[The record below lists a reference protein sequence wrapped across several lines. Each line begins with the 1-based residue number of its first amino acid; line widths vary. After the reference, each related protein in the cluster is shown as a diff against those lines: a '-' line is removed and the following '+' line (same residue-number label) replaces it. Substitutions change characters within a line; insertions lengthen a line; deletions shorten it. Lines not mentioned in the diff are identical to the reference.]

1 MAENYKV
8 GFSLFLMTEWERVLP
23 QAYIIECNTA
33 GQMLYYRALAKPD
46 LLEGYNIRQISP
58 ALEKALALTEELSPK
73 NIEHYFNKNKSKKV
87 AVKSLFLD
95 KDQKK
100 LFSRYIDKRMDQ
112 LLQICEEHQ
121 LDICWNLERK
131 VRFEEVRLAFLP
143 FRAKAVLYFDK
154 TMKGVLYT
162 LKLAVADEMHKPVD
176 LSATLINEEPAW
188 LTVGQK
194 LIRVEDI
201 NGVRFKPFL
210 KKDSL
215 FIPETLSKDFF
226 EKFVVENLH
235 LAQIETTGFDFSTE
249 DKITEV
255 KLNLRESFLDKR
267 LVIDIV
273 FGYQKQKF
281 SYWEKTAY
289 RNKLSFNEQGEIS
302 VTHIKRDFEKES
314 RYSDILIQC
323 GFLMDDSRHFYFD
336 TNFFGVIH
344 GLGKN
349 RHRLTEFDLSEISL
363 DDKKILISEVTWNLG
378 SRLEN
383 DWFDVHG
390 TCVIGD
396 YEIPVVKLFP
406 YIKDKN
412 PYFPLDNGLFF
423 IIPEEMMAQ
432 LTEIVLFGQWDGNR
446 FLLHKSHHTLLETEN
461 PAENSGNEELKLLT
475 TEDIDY
481 EPAGNLK
488 ATLRP
493 YQKHGVKW
501 MLSHRMN
508 GLGCLLADDM
518 GLGKTLQVIALL
530 THIKESLKNEPKN
543 QVTAGQ
549 QLNLFADER
558 IYQPLKALVIL
569 PASLVFNWYQELT
582 RFAPFLFTYIYT
594 GANRNKQGVM
604 LSSFDVILTTYK
616 TAVLDIEKLT
626 SLRFEYVI
634 LDESQTIKNKDS
646 QTFKHLNRIL
656 ANHKISMSG
665 TPVENNLRELW
676 AQMQFINPD
685 ILGSFSFFE
694 KNFLKPIQQNND
706 EEKKQSLKNLISPYL
721 LRRTKYQVAPELPQ
735 LTRQIHYS
743 EMDPLQ
749 QKLFEKEKSA
759 VRNAILDENG
769 KVKVNKMMVLV
780 SLLRLRQIA
789 NHPVLVDENYTGSS
803 GKLEDVKNE
812 LTVLCGAG
820 HKVLVFS
827 AFKSVLH
834 LLTSWSREE
843 NLPYVL
849 LTGDQSSDER
859 QKSVLQFQEDP
870 NVKIFF
876 ISLKAGGVG
885 LNLTAAD
892 YIFILDPWW
901 NPFIEYQAEARA
913 HRIGQ
918 NRPVFVKKF
927 ISKGSIEEKILI
939 LQEKKKNLAAE
950 IISESQDFELPEEDL
965 KMLLE

>member
-23 QAYIIECNTA
+23 QAYIIECNTE

-73 NIEHYFNKNKSKKV
+73 NIELYFNKNKSKKV

-162 LKLAVADEMHKPVD
+162 LKLSVADEMHKPVD

-235 LAQIETTGFDFSTE
+235 LAQIETTGFDFTTE
-249 DKITEV
+249 EEITKV
-255 KLNLRESFLDKR
+255 QLNLKESFFDKR
-267 LVIDIV
+267 LVLDMV
-273 FGYQKQKF
+273 FYYQKQKF
-281 SYWEKTAY
+281 SHWEKTPY
-289 RNKLSFNEQGEIS
+289 RNKLIINEQGDIS
-302 VTHIKRDFEKES
+302 VTHIKRDFAKES
-314 RYSDILIQC
+314 RFCDILLQC
-323 GFLMDDSRHFYFD
+323 GFNMDESRHFYVNED
-336 TNFFGVIH
+336 FFGVVH
-344 GLGKN
+344 HLGKKQKQLN
-349 RHRLTEFDLSEISL
+349 GFDIS
-363 DDKKILISEVTWNLG
+363 DISIDNKKILISDVTWNFG

-383 DWFDVHG
+383 DWFDVYG
-390 TCVIGD
+390 TCVVGD
-396 YEIPVVKLFP
+396 YEIPVIKLFP
-406 YIKDKN
+406 FIKNKN

-423 IIPEEMMAQ
+423 IIPEEMMAS
-432 LTEIVLFGQWDGNR
+432 LAEIVLFGQWDGQR
-446 FLLHKSHHTLLETEN
+446 FLLHKSHHTLLENEN
-461 PAENSGNEELKLLT
+461 PDINDSVKDTKLLSPD
-475 TEDIDY
+475 EVVY
-481 EPAGNLK
+481 EPGAHLK
-488 ATLRP
+488 GTLRP

-530 THIKESLKNEPKN
+530 AHVKESFKNESKET
-543 QVTAGQ
+543 VSAGR

-582 RFAPFLFTYIYT
+582 RFAPFLFTYVYA
-594 GANRNKQGVM
+594 GANRNKPGVT
-604 LSSFDVILTTYK
+604 LSAFDVILTTYK
-616 TAVLDIEKLT
+616 TAVLDIEKLST
-626 SLRFEYVI
+626 FRFEYII

-646 QTFKHLNRIL
+646 QTFKHLNRIQ

-665 TPVENNLRELW
+665 TPVENSLRELW

-694 KNFLKPIQQNND
+694 NNFLKPIQQNND
-706 EEKKQSLKNLISPYL
+706 EEKKAKLKNMIAPYL

-735 LTRQIHYS
+735 LTRQIHYA
-743 EMDPLQ
+743 EMDVLQ

-759 VRNAILDENG
+759 IRNAILDENG

-789 NHPVLVDENYTGSS
+789 NHPVLVDKHYNGSS
-803 GKLEDVKNE
+803 GKMEDVKNE
-812 LTVLCGAG
+812 LNILCGAG

-834 LLTSWSREE
+834 LLASWSEEE
-843 NLPYVL
+843 NLPFVI
-849 LTGDQSSDER
+849 LTGDQSSEER

-918 NRPVFVKKF
+918 SRPVFVKKF

-939 LQEKKKNLAAE
+939 LQEKKKNLAEE

-965 KMLLE
+965 RMLLE